1 MIDELSNPQIRK
13 LKALAQRLEPVL
25 RVGKQ
30 GLSDAFLKSVGEE
43 LDRHELIKVK
53 FADFK
58 EDKKELSPVLADK
71 TSSHLV
77 TRVGNVVVLYR
88 EQADPAKRKIAF

>member
-1 MIDELSNPQIRK
+1 MSEPLNNAGIRK

-43 LDRHELIKVK
+43 LDRHELIKIK
-53 FADFK
+53 FADHK
-58 EDKKELSPVLADK
+58 QQKKELAPVLAEK
-71 TSSHLV
+71 TASRLV

-88 EQADPAKRKIAF
+88 AQTDPTKRQIDV